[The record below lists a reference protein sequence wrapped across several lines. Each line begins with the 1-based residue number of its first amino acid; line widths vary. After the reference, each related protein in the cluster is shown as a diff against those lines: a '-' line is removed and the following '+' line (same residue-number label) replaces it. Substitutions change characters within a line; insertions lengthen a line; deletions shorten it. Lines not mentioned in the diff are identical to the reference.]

1 MVHVD
6 ALTWS
11 SDVTPAPRWDPG
23 RRFFE
28 GCAVEDV
35 LVAEVDGR
43 TAGYAVVSP
52 YLPFP
57 SAAHVQELRSLAV
70 APEARRRG
78 AGRALLSAARD
89 LAARRGARKLVLRV
103 LGGNTG
109 ALALY
114 RSAGYE
120 VEGVL
125 KGLFLLDGRPVDDVL
140 MALDP
145 TGRAG

>member
-1 MVHVD
+1 M
-6 ALTWS
+6 
-11 SDVTPAPRWDPG
+11 
-23 RRFFE
+23 
-28 GCAVEDV
+28 
-35 LVAEVDGR
+35 
-43 TAGYAVVSP
+43 VSP